1 MSPLRLLLVTLL
13 FAAACEPA
21 EPANDDDDA
30 TTPTDDDDSVETG
43 DGLFTQ
49 GCPEEGSS
57 FARLLASDDEA
68 PWGETAISA
77 AGDVVLGNS
86 SAAWV
91 IAAPGDNP
99 RTWYHYGGV
108 PIDAVPVDGCEQAGP
123 ERFGVVGWILG
134 QLNLLDFPQS
144 SLRMFR
150 GEEIEIVSDGSDG
163 GPAIVDVHGVDDRFW
178 LVEYELIRGA
188 YEDGNPK
195 PMTEPYG
202 MDVTVRYILEP
213 DQPVLDVQIRMT
225 GVTVD
230 DNFIAG
236 SLLFPADR
244 TLEHAF
250 SNGSIGAGGV
260 NLDTQVPWFAAGSS
274 EGSFAIGV
282 PEGTGSRTTFS
293 GVTGFL
299 DLELLLEPLP
309 VSPGSTQVARMAL
322 SVGAGGTGSA
332 TAPLMDHMPTPFPDG
347 QAGGVVVSGTVRDP
361 DGVAVGDGYVWVE
374 AETDGGGFELLD
386 TFAVDTEGVFS
397 GVLAPVGANR
407 WRVYASGGGRDD
419 SEVVEIDA
427 APMGDIELVLGRL
440 GSLTPAIADPGGT
453 ALPARVELERADGA
467 TFVRWAHPDGTA
479 LAVPP
484 GVYTVW
490 VSRGYEW
497 GIEERTITI
506 PNDGDALL
514 EVTLERAFETP
525 GWASIDSHVHSEP
538 SPDSRV
544 LPENRMLTGAASG
557 LDVIIT
563 TDHEAIIDLSPFVE
577 SAGLGDYIQTSL
589 GSEVTAPLPEHTNAW
604 PFPPRPE
611 VPRGDH
617 VKWYEHTLEGI
628 WEVERERGAQIVQLN
643 HSRVNGNCNFMC
655 IVDWNRLTGEP
666 AETDPTLLGLRA
678 DEALWSWD
686 LDSME
691 VMNGLR
697 SPFMDPGNPRRTG
710 SFEDNMA
717 MHNLGH
723 QVTAMAVTDSH
734 GDGPPGQPRTYVAV
748 DDDTPGA
755 VPEEQL
761 VAGVQVGSAQMSA
774 GVFAT
779 EVEIAGAGPGEL
791 ALLGSTTAQLALR
804 IEGIPAVDVS
814 HITVLANC
822 DEVAEFAA
830 DGPDAALKFDD
841 GVTLELEA
849 DAHIV
854 VLAFG
859 ANSMPRGLRNYS
871 TDAPRLVTSPIFVD
885 VDGNGV
891 FDAPGGK
898 ECNWTAAFEG
908 ATR

>member
-1 MSPLRLLLVTLL
+1 MSFHRALIAVLLLVCIP
-13 FAAACEPA
+13 ACEPS
-21 EPANDDDDA
+21 NDDDSGA
-30 TTPTDDDDSVETG
+30 SADDDDSVATG

-49 GCPEEGSS
+49 GCPQEGAS
-57 FARLLASDDEA
+57 FARLLASDNEA
-68 PWGETAISA
+68 PWGETAIAA

-86 SAAWV
+86 TAAWV

-123 ERFGVVGWILG
+123 ERFGVVGWVLG
-134 QLNLLDFPQS
+134 QLNLFDFPQS

-163 GPAIVDVHGVDDRFW
+163 GPSIVDVHGVDDRFW
-178 LVEYELIRGA
+178 LVEYELIRAA

-195 PMTEPYG
+195 PMTQPYG
-202 MDVTVRYILEP
+202 MDITVRYTLEP

-225 GVTVD
+225 GTTAD
-230 DNFIAG
+230 DDFIAG

-260 NLDTQVPWFAAGSS
+260 DLDTQVPWFAAGSS

-299 DLELLLEPLP
+299 DLDLLLEPAP
-309 VSPGSTQVARMAL
+309 VSPGTTQIARLAL

-332 TAPLMDHMPTPFPDG
+332 TAPLMDHLPTPFPEG
-347 QAGGVVVSGTVRDP
+347 QAGGVVVNGTVRDP
-361 DGVAVGDGYVWVE
+361 DGEAVGNGYVWVE
-374 AETDGGGFELLD
+374 AETTGGDFELLD
-386 TFAVDTEGVFS
+386 TFALDGDGVFS
-397 GVLAPVGANR
+397 GVLAPVGASR
-407 WRVYASGGGRDD
+407 WRVYASANGRDN
-419 SEVVEIDA
+419 SEVIEIEA
-427 APMGDIELVLGRL
+427 APMGEIDLVLGRS
-440 GSLTPAIADPGGT
+440 GSVNPTIRDGDGT
-453 ALPARVELERADGA
+453 GLPARVEFERTDGA
-467 TFVRWAHPDGTA
+467 IFVRWAHPNGAA
-479 LAVPP
+479 LPVPP
-484 GVYTVW
+484 GDYSAW

-497 GIEERTITI
+497 GIEQVEITI
-506 PNDGDALL
+506 PEDGETSLD
-514 EVTLERAFETP
+514 VTLEREFETR

-538 SPDSRV
+538 SPDSRM
-544 LPENRMLTGAASG
+544 LPEDRMLTGAASG

-563 TDHEAIIDLSPFVE
+563 TDHEAIIDLSPAVE
-577 SAGLGDYIQTSL
+577 SAGLTNFIQTSL
-589 GSEVTAPLPEHTNAW
+589 GQEVTAPLPEHTNAW
-604 PFPPRPE
+604 PLPPRPE

-628 WEVERERGAQIVQLN
+628 WAAERERGAQIVQLN

-666 AETDPTLLGLRA
+666 TETDPTLLGLRA
-678 DEALWSWD
+678 DESLWSWD

-697 SPFMDPGNPRRTG
+697 SPFMDPDSPRNTG

-734 GDGPPGQPRTYVAV
+734 GAGPPGQPRTYVAV
-748 DDDTPGA
+748 TEDTQGE

-761 VAGVQVGSAQMSA
+761 VAGVQLGAAQMSA
-774 GVFAT
+774 GAFAS
-779 EVEIAGAGPGEL
+779 ELSIDGVGPGEL
-791 ALLGSTTAQLALR
+791 VTTSENEVQLALR
-804 IEGIPAVDVS
+804 IEALPEVDVQ

-822 DEVAEFAA
+822 DEVAEFVSDA
-830 DGPDAALKFDD
+830 PDAAVKFDSA
-841 GVTLELEA
+841 VSLQLTA
-849 DAHIV
+849 DAHVV

-859 ANSMPRGLRNYS
+859 ANPMPRGLRNYGTS
-871 TDAPRLVTSPIFVD
+871 VPRLVTSPIFVD
-885 VDGNGV
+885 VDGNGI

-898 ECNWTAAFEG
+898 ECNWTPAFEG
-908 ATR
+908 SAR